1 MAQNGMRATP
11 VDQKDLASL
20 IQQAELSM
28 RVAMREIGPVTN
40 ALADAY
46 AKAWEDDLMLHG
58 SGHTDIGLGTLLN
71 ASPEI
76 PVTPEMIIAG
86 KEAVEM
92 VQMLGAFVPVV
103 EVIYRAM
110 AALAPVE
117 LVPEGERATL
127 TMRNEAMAALT
138 DMRSALDRAETEL
151 TTLRTRLA
159 ERDASVLKAAR
170 HRV

>member
-1 MAQNGMRATP
+1 MAQNGMGATP
-11 VDQKDLASL
+11 PLSGILPTPEAIKSA
-20 IQQAELSM
+20 ALSM
-28 RVAMREIGPVTN
+28 IAAMKTASGVDLTAMCDSVREKVS
-40 ALADAY
+40 D
-46 AKAWEDDLMLHG
+46 
-58 SGHTDIGLGTLLN
+58 
-71 ASPEI
+71 EI
-76 PVTPEMIIAG
+76 PVTAEMIMAG

-117 LVPEGERATL
+117 LVSEGERAAL
-127 TMRNEAMAALT
+127 AMRNETMAALT
-138 DMRSALDRAETEL
+138 DMRTALDRAETEL
-151 TTLRTRLA
+151 VALRTRLA